1 MAADGFK
8 GTAASKGEKV
18 MADALAD
25 ITSFQLCGFTYED
38 PNEVCPKILREDGLA
53 DFDLLVVIVESWGS

>member
-1 MAADGFK
+1 
-8 GTAASKGEKV
+8 

-25 ITSFQLCGFTYED
+25 ITSFQLSGFTYED

-53 DFDLLVVIVESWGS
+53 DFDLLVVIPDEVG